1 MNTLAIPTGLD
12 AGPAETAAPNP
23 PRPAPV
29 RADAAP
35 GPGLAAPALRR
46 AALQAP
52 AGSERGIGLAVVVT
66 VHVAAAALLASG
78 LARDFVAA
86 AKKPLQMSLIPE
98 QPVKLPPPPPPPLKV
113 EKRLERQPPEAP
125 PPPAYVP
132 PPEVVP
138 VAPAP
143 PPLVVAVQATPP
155 VAPVAIA
162 APAPAPA
169 PVAPP
174 TPPAPVKREIG
185 LACPGYQ
192 AVLAQVLA
200 EAYDRVGVAGAVHTR
215 FTVRGGQVVD
225 VATLSGPPAYFKF
238 VQAAVKRLRCSAA
251 GADEVVV
258 ALDVNFAP

>member
-1 MNTLAIPTGLD
+1 
-12 AGPAETAAPNP
+12 
-23 PRPAPV
+23 
-29 RADAAP
+29 
-35 GPGLAAPALRR
+35 
-46 AALQAP
+46 LQAP
-52 AGSERGIGLAVVVT
+52 AGSERGAGLAVVVA
-66 VHVAAAALLASG
+66 VHLAAGGLLASG
-78 LARDFVAA
+78 LARDFVVA

-98 QPVKLPPPPPPPLKV
+98 QPVAPPPPPKL
-113 EKRLERQPPEAP
+113 EKRVERPRPEVP
-125 PPPAYVP
+125 PPPPSYVP

-143 PPLVVAVQATPP
+143 APVIVAVQTQPP
-155 VAPVAIA
+155 AAPVAIA

-169 PVAPP
+169 PVAPSA
-174 TPPAPVKREIG
+174 PPAPVKREIG

-192 AVLAQVLA
+192 AVLAGVLA

-258 ALDVNFAP
+258 SLDVNFAP

>member
-1 MNTLAIPTGLD
+1 MNTLVL
-12 AGPAETAAPNP
+12 N
-23 PRPAPV
+23 
-29 RADAAP
+29 
-35 GPGLAAPALRR
+35 PGLAAEPAARDAAEAVRSRASAAAEPRPAATALRR
-46 AALQAP
+46 PTLQPAA
-52 AGSERGIGLAVVVT
+52 GTERGIGLAVVVA
-66 VHVAAAALLASG
+66 VHVAAGALLASG
-78 LARDFVAA
+78 LARDLVAV

-98 QPVKLPPPPPPPLKV
+98 QPVAPPPPPPPKL
-113 EKRLERQPPEAP
+113 EKRVERPKAEVP
-125 PPPAYVP
+125 PPPSYVP

-138 VAPAP
+138 VALAPAP
-143 PPLVVAVQATPP
+143 VIVAVQTQPP
-155 VAPVAIA
+155 PAPVLIA
-162 APAPAPA
+162 AAAPAPA

-174 TPPAPVKREIG
+174 APPAAVKREIG

-192 AVLAQVLA
+192 AVLAGVLA

-225 VATLSGPPAYFKF
+225 VATLSGPQAYFKF